1 MRTLLKYSLFCLVM
15 ISFFSC
21 EEDWLER
28 QSQTILGG
36 DQVMNDPNLIA
47 GLLANYY
54 DRLPA
59 DYNLRANS
67 TGDNYAKMTLY
78 DDAVWSNSTNTGE
91 ENRNTMPVYNTNT
104 WTLWDYSLVRDLNL
118 SIENLETF
126 GTKLTLAQKAQFNAE
141 FRFLR
146 AYHYFEMVKRM
157 GGVPLITSQL
167 LVGNDGNVDALKKPR
182 DKESAIY
189 DFVAS
194 ECDAIKDLIG
204 NTGSN
209 TRANKYAVLALKSR
223 AMLHAASVAKYNNL
237 LTPSITLPGEV
248 VGIPAS
254 KANGYYQQALDAA
267 KEIIAGGAYSLYQG
281 NPNKGENFYE
291 AITKKQGNKEVIL
304 AQDYLQ
310 SKGRTHQFSYRNI
323 AFSLLEDVFEGSAVT
338 PSLNLVESFDYLDGS
353 QGTLKTR
360 TADNSD
366 FIYYNNPQDIFAN
379 KDPRL
384 YGTVLYPGVSFKGKD
399 IALQAGVMEWNATT
413 STYKV
418 FEGAYGSVYTDGK
431 TLTGQGGPTRTGS
444 MISCTGFYLRKYIDS
459 TPGSATIARQSDT
472 WWVRFRMGEV
482 YLNACEAAFELNKLP
497 EALGYINTLRQ
508 RAGFPANSLTAL
520 SLDKVLNERRCELA
534 FEDNRHW
541 DLIRTR
547 TATTVWDGVS
557 SNRNAM
563 QRALYGYRVIR
574 PGDAARD
581 GKYVYV
587 ELVAPR
593 FKSARNFRIQ
603 NYYSEVPQN
612 VRDANNLIIPN
623 PFH

>member
-1 MRTLLKYSLFCLVM
+1 MKNLIKYSLFCLVM
-15 ISFFSC
+15 LSFFSC
-21 EEDWLER
+21 KKDWLDR

-36 DQVMNDPNLIA
+36 EQVMNDPNLIA

-59 DYNLRANS
+59 DYNLQAGS
-67 TGDNYAKMTLY
+67 TGDKYAKMTLY

-91 ENRNTMPVYNTNT
+91 ENRNTMPSYIINT
-104 WTLWDYSLVRDLNL
+104 WTLWDYTLIRDINL
-118 SIENLETF
+118 SIENLDIF
-126 GTKLTLAQKAQFNAE
+126 GTKLIPAQKVAFNAE

-146 AYHYFEMVKRM
+146 AYVYFETVKRM
-157 GGVPLITSQL
+157 GGVPLITTQL
-167 LVGNDGNVDALKKPR
+167 LAGADGNVADLKKPR
-182 DKESAIY
+182 DKEAAIY

-194 ECDAIKDLIG
+194 ECDAIKNLIG
-204 NTGSN
+204 NGSSN

-237 LTPSITLPGEV
+237 VTPSIILPNEV

-254 KANGYYQQALDAA
+254 KANAYYQMALDAA
-267 KEIIAGGAYSLYQG
+267 KEIILSPAYSLYKG
-281 NPNKGENFYE
+281 NPNLGENFYE

-310 SKGRTHQFSYRNI
+310 SKGRVHGFSYRNI

-338 PSLNLVESFDYLDGS
+338 PSLNLVESYDYLDGS
-353 QGTLKTR
+353 KGTMKTR
-360 TADNSD
+360 TSDNSD
-366 FIYYNNPQDIFAN
+366 FIYYNRPEDIFAN
-379 KDPRL
+379 KDARL
-384 YGTVLYPGVSFKGKD
+384 YGTVIYPGTTFKGKD
-399 IALQAGVMEWNATT
+399 VALQAGVMEWDGTKYKTT
-413 STYKV
+413 
-418 FEGAYGSVYTDGK
+418 EGPYGSVYTDGK

-444 MISCTGFYLRKYIDS
+444 MISCTGFYLKKYID
-459 TPGSATIARQSDT
+459 PVQGSATSARQSDM
-472 WWVRFRMGEV
+472 WWIRFRLGEV
-482 YLNACEAAFELNKLP
+482 YLNAAEAAFELGLP

-508 RAGFPANSLTAL
+508 RAGFPENSLTTL
-520 SLDKVLNERRCELA
+520 SLDKILNERRCELA
-534 FEDNRHW
+534 FEDHRVW

-547 TATTVWDGVS
+547 KATTVWDGVS
-557 SNRNAM
+557 SNPNAM

-593 FKSARNFRIQ
+593 FKTARNFQMQ
-603 NYYSEVPQN
+603 NYYSEIPQD
-612 VRDANNLIIPN
+612 VRSANDLIIPN